1 MSDNYEQP
9 VEPMSRA
16 EDILRGDS
24 TVHPM
29 SRVEALLKELIEAG
43 GGGGGSTVVVT
54 PIQQSG
60 TKIANITVNGVGYDI
75 FAPEGSSGSVVTI
88 DPEYQSGT
96 LLATLTIDGTAY
108 YIYAPSSGGNRTYSG
123 TNVPTSDIGS
133 NGDLYIKYN
142 IDTSH
147 YDDILLNVNIPPVDA
162 NSWLVTEGALSGVK
176 TIYGTG
182 SWVYGQLTKV
192 IDVENI
198 PQYVGG
204 GSNNFLT
211 GNDNS
216 YSGIAKDGDDLYLY
230 VKGGITISGVYSRV
244 YTNIPTN
251 IDKIYAKIEGVWITT
266 T

>member
-16 EDILRGDS
+16 EDILRGDD

-54 PIQQSG
+54 PIQQTG
-60 TKIANITVNGVGYDI
+60 TKIANITVNGTGYDI
-75 FAPEGSSGSVVTI
+75 YAPEG
-88 DPEYQSGT
+88 
-96 LLATLTIDGTAY
+96 
-108 YIYAPSSGGNRTYSG
+108 SSGGNRTYSG
-123 TNVPTSDIGS
+123 TYVPTPDIGS

-147 YDDILLNVNIPPVDA
+147 YDDILLNVNIPSESA
-162 NSWLVTEGALSGVK
+162 NSWLVTEGALSGVT

-182 SWVYGQLTKV
+182 SWFYGQLTKV

-204 GSNNFLT
+204 DSDNFLT
-211 GNDNS
+211 GNSNA

-230 VKGGITISGVYSRV
+230 VEGVTISGVYSRV
-244 YTNIPTN
+244 YATTPTN